1 MNNIIQLV
9 AQKVKREIEENL
21 IKVLE
26 GNTDLDHIV
35 DSVGEMVNSIG
46 IDTISAIIGEVN
58 NIIKD
63 SPERKGKYHVHKK
76 SVKRRLITRFG
87 ELEFE
92 RTYFKN
98 VKENSYIH
106 ILDEI
111 LGIEKYERIEA
122 NLKGSILEKYKD
134 KEKEVLEV

>member
-76 SVKRRLITRFG
+76 V
-87 ELEFE
+87 
-92 RTYFKN
+92 
-98 VKENSYIH
+98 
-106 ILDEI
+106 
-111 LGIEKYERIEA
+111 
-122 NLKGSILEKYKD
+122 
-134 KEKEVLEV
+134 

>member
-63 SPERKGKYHVHKK
+63 SPERKGKYH
-76 SVKRRLITRFG
+76 G
-87 ELEFE
+87 
-92 RTYFKN
+92 
-98 VKENSYIH
+98 
-106 ILDEI
+106 
-111 LGIEKYERIEA
+111 G
-122 NLKGSILEKYKD
+122 
-134 KEKEVLEV
+134 